1 MIRLMSV
8 KNHQCD
14 SRITDD
20 QYYVE
25 SRHGFER
32 SMLVFWHVILF
43 LRPCLFEFVPT
54 GRDRQSFSS
63 FSFSVSGCCSFA
75 VLRVPVGVGVGVA
88 GVHHVVVAV
97 HLVVVAAA
105 VS

>member
-1 MIRLMSV
+1 MIRLMLV
-8 KNHQCD
+8 KNHRYD

-20 QYYVE
+20 QYFVQ

-32 SMLVFWHVILF
+32 SMLVLFWHVILF
-43 LRPCLFEFVPT
+43 LRPCPFEFVPT

-75 VLRVPVGVGVGVA
+75 VLLVGVA
-88 GVHHVVVAV
+88 FVVAVVSHFVAV
-97 HLVVVAAA
+97 HLVVVAA
-105 VS
+105 VF